1 MQLFGEISLKQ
12 QLQIIIF
19 DAIERLSQDDI
30 TPQTAD
36 KIQIE
41 KTRDKQHGDFSSNI
55 AMVLAKAIDKNPR
68 ELADIIAQNIT
79 RSDLIDRVEVAGPG
93 FINLFLTQKAY
104 HFVIN
109 EILTKEDK
117 FGYSDYGQAESILI
131 EFVSANPTGPLHIGH
146 GRGAAYGEAVANLLK
161 AIGYHVDKEYYV
173 NDAGRQMDILTLSIW
188 LRYLEIHKIKIDF
201 PEQAY
206 KGEYVIHIASELKS
220 EKGNTLLR
228 DVSVFESNSEA
239 NLDKQLDNA
248 IKFIKSELDE
258 KEYEY
263 IQTFGLNKILEDIRT
278 DLEEFGITYDNW
290 FSERTL
296 LNTNQINECV
306 QQLQSHG
313 YIYEQDGAQWF
324 RSSELGD
331 EKDRVIIR
339 ANSQSTYFASDI
351 AYHKN
356 KLDRNYNKII
366 DIWGADHHGY
376 IARVKA
382 ALKAM
387 DEDPEKLEILL
398 VQFASLYRG
407 KEKVQMSTRSGQF
420 VTLKELREEIGN
432 DAARFFYVMRKN
444 EQHLDFDLELAKSES
459 NDNPVYYIQYAH
471 ARICSVL
478 KQLNEKG
485 FSYTAKKTTGD
496 LALLKEQHELDLL
509 TCLAQYPEIVYSAAT
524 NYAPH
529 QISYYLQDLANEFHT
544 YYNACQFLVDDES
557 LRNARVTLICSVR
570 QVIHNGLS
578 LLGVSAPETM

>member
-1 MQLFGEISLKQ
+1 VQLFGEISLKQ

-478 KQLNEKG
+478 KQLNVKG

-509 TCLAQYPEIVYSAAT
+509 TRLAQYPEIVYSAAT

-529 QISYYLQDLANEFHT
+529 QISYYLRDLANEFHT

>member
-1 MQLFGEISLKQ
+1 VQLFGEISLKQ

-509 TCLAQYPEIVYSAAT
+509 TRLAQYPEIVYSAAT

-529 QISYYLQDLANEFHT
+529 QISYYLRDLANEFHT

>member
-1 MQLFGEISLKQ
+1 VQLFGDISLKH
-12 QLQIIIF
+12 QLQNIVF
-19 DAIERLSQDDI
+19 DALEQLSLDDV

-36 KIQIE
+36 IIQIE

-55 AMVLAKAIDKNPR
+55 AMVLAKAIEKNPR
-68 ELADIIAQNIT
+68 ELADKIAQSIT
-79 RSDLIDRVEVAGPG
+79 SSDLIERVEVAGPG
-93 FINLFLTQKAY
+93 FINFFLTQKAY

-109 EILTKEDK
+109 EILTEEDK
-117 FGYSDYGQAESILI
+117 FGYSDFGQAESVLI

-161 AIGYHVDKEYYV
+161 ATGYHVDKEYYV
-173 NDAGRQMDILTLSIW
+173 NDAGRQMDILILSIW

-206 KGEYVIHIASELKS
+206 KGEYIIHIASELKS
-220 EKGNTLLR
+220 EKGNILIR
-228 DVSVFESNSEA
+228 DISALESKSEA
-239 NLDKQLDNA
+239 DFDKQLDNA
-248 IKFIKSELDE
+248 IKFLKLELDE
-258 KEYEY
+258 EEYEY
-263 IQTFGLNKILEDIRT
+263 VLDLGLNKILEDIRT

-290 FSERTL
+290 FSEREL
-296 LNTNQINECV
+296 LNTNLINECV
-306 QQLQSHG
+306 QQLQSHSH
-313 YIYEQDGAQWF
+313 IYEQEGAQWF

-339 ANSQSTYFASDI
+339 DNGQSTYFASDI
-351 AYHKN
+351 AYHKA
-356 KLDRNYNKII
+356 KFDRGYSKII

-387 DEDPEKLEILL
+387 DEEPEKLEILL

-485 FSYTAKKTTGD
+485 FNYTVKKTIGD
-496 LALLKEQHELDLL
+496 LALLKEPHELDLL
-509 TCLAQYPEIVYSAAT
+509 TLLAQFPEIVHSSAT

-529 QISYYLQDLANEFHT
+529 QVCYYLRDLAYAFHT
-544 YYNACQFLVDDES
+544 YYNACQFLVDNES
-557 LRNARVTLICSVR
+557 LRNARITLICSVR
-570 QVIHNGLS
+570 QVIRNGLA

>member
-68 ELADIIAQNIT
+68 ELAVIIAQNIT

-509 TCLAQYPEIVYSAAT
+509 TRLAQYPEIVYSAAT

-529 QISYYLQDLANEFHT
+529 QISYYLRDLANEFHT

-557 LRNARVTLICSVR
+557 LRNARITLICSVR
-570 QVIHNGLS
+570 QVIRNGLS

>member
-1 MQLFGEISLKQ
+1 VQLFGEKSLKH
-12 QLQIIIF
+12 QLQIIVF
-19 DAIERLSQDDI
+19 DALKQLSLDDV
-30 TPQTAD
+30 TPQTTD
-36 KIQIE
+36 EIQVE

-55 AMVLAKAIDKNPR
+55 AMVLAKAIDRNPR
-68 ELADIIAQNIT
+68 ELAEKIAQYIKS
-79 RSDLIDRVEVAGPG
+79 SDLIDRVEVAGPG
-93 FINLFLTQKAY
+93 FINFFLKQNAY

-109 EILTKEDK
+109 EILTQEEK
-117 FGYSDYGQAESILI
+117 FGNSDYGQAESILI

-161 AIGYHVDKEYYV
+161 ATGNHVDKEYYV

-188 LRYLEIHKIKIDF
+188 LRYLEIHKIKINF

-220 EKGNTLLR
+220 EKGNSLLR
-228 DVSVFESNSEA
+228 DISTLESESETD
-239 NLDKQLDNA
+239 LEKQLDNA

-258 KEYEY
+258 KEYDY
-263 IQTFGLNKILEDIRT
+263 VLDLGLKIILRDIHT

-290 FSERTL
+290 FSEREL

-306 QQLQSHG
+306 EQLQSHG
-313 YIYEQDGAQWF
+313 YIYEQGGAQWF

-339 ANSQSTYFASDI
+339 DNGQSTYFASDI
-351 AYHKN
+351 AYHKT
-356 KLDRNYNKII
+356 KFDRGYTKVI

-387 DEDPEKLEILL
+387 DENPEKLEILL
-398 VQFASLYRG
+398 VQFATLYRG
-407 KEKVQMSTRSGQF
+407 KEKIQMSTRSGQF
-420 VTLKELREEIGN
+420 ITLKELREEIGN
-432 DAARFFYVMRKN
+432 DAARFFYVIRKN

-485 FSYTAKKTTGD
+485 FNYTAKETTGD
-496 LALLKEQHELDLL
+496 LTLLKVQHELDLL
-509 TCLAQYPEIVYSAAT
+509 TRLAEFPEIVYSAAT

-529 QISYYLQDLANEFHT
+529 QISYYLRDLANEFHT

-557 LRNARVTLICSVR
+557 LRNARITLICSVR
-570 QVIHNGLS
+570 QVIRNGLS

>member
-30 TPQTAD
+30 TPHTAD

-68 ELADIIAQNIT
+68 ELAVIIAQNIT

-478 KQLNEKG
+478 KQLNVKG

-509 TCLAQYPEIVYSAAT
+509 TRLAQYPEIVYSAAT

-529 QISYYLQDLANEFHT
+529 QISYYLRDLANEFHT

>member
-1 MQLFGEISLKQ
+1 
-12 QLQIIIF
+12 
-19 DAIERLSQDDI
+19 
-30 TPQTAD
+30 
-36 KIQIE
+36 
-41 KTRDKQHGDFSSNI
+41 
-55 AMVLAKAIDKNPR
+55 
-68 ELADIIAQNIT
+68 
-79 RSDLIDRVEVAGPG
+79 
-93 FINLFLTQKAY
+93 
-104 HFVIN
+104 
-109 EILTKEDK
+109 
-117 FGYSDYGQAESILI
+117 
-131 EFVSANPTGPLHIGH
+131 
-146 GRGAAYGEAVANLLK
+146 
-161 AIGYHVDKEYYV
+161 
-173 NDAGRQMDILTLSIW
+173 MDILTLSIW

-206 KGEYVIHIASELKS
+206 KGEYVIDIASVLKS
-220 EKGNTLLR
+220 KKGNTLLR
-228 DVSVFESNSEA
+228 DVSAFESNSEA

-258 KEYEY
+258 EEYEY
-263 IQTFGLNKILEDIRT
+263 IQTLGLNKILEDIRT

-444 EQHLDFDLELAKSES
+444 EQHLDFDLELAMSES

-485 FSYTAKKTTGD
+485 FNYTAKKTTGD

-509 TCLAQYPEIVYSAAT
+509 TRLAQYPEIVHSAAT

-529 QISYYLQDLANEFHT
+529 QICYYLRDLANEFHT

-557 LRNARVTLICSVR
+557 LRNARITLICSVR
-570 QVIHNGLS
+570 QVIRNGLS

>member
-509 TCLAQYPEIVYSAAT
+509 TRLAQYPEIVYSAAT

-529 QISYYLQDLANEFHT
+529 QISYYLRDLANEFHT